1 MELGNELKWDARN
14 TPCPH
19 PPNDPSWTRVLT
31 HTLTHSSIH
40 SSIHSLAHS
49 SGVIFAVMNYTVHS
63 VMYSYFAVNYVVG
76 LIGGPKST
84 MKKTLSVVIG
94 PIITAMQFTQMVLG
108 LLVTIVAAYYAFIGH
123 HVPTPTIVQ
132 HLPQYRNEAGN
143 LKTYACRNSSFI
155 LAAAGLMYGSYFVL
169 FGKLALAK
177 LDQVTKAC
185 GKKKSA

>member
-14 TPCPH
+14 TPC
-19 PPNDPSWTRVLT
+19 NDPSRTRVLT

-40 SSIHSLAHS
+40 FSIHHPLARSLS

-123 HVPTPTIVQ
+123 HVSTPTIVQ